1 MTYNF
6 DPDRWYDNELAAL
19 EAAYRAGRLDRAV
32 FERRRDQL
40 VDRYDDMVARL
51 DGTFRIESGHPER

>member
-19 EAAYRAGRLDRAV
+19 ELAVKAGKLTVVDFEKQKERLM
-32 FERRRDQL
+32 
-40 VDRYDDMVARL
+40 DRYDDMVARL
-51 DGTFRIESGHPER
+51 DGTYRIFES